1 MATCEWC
8 GGTGW
13 GEARPKVGLARKWL
27 RVPCPNPECVYRA
40 EDSPTAASGAEND
53 PRVEA
58 AARAILDN
66 GPWTPKWD
74 RALDDIK
81 EMCRTDAQSALAAAD
96 AVDPLR
102 DRGRCV
108 STIEQAV
115 NEEMRTAAHVEE
127 PERGFTGRSIALAV
141 FDAVNGEQG

>member
-40 EDSPTAASGAEND
+40 GDSPTAASGAEND

-58 AARAILDN
+58 AARAMHAAMWR
-66 GPWTPKWD
+66 PVEVHWD
-74 RALDDIK
+74 DLEPEPQDRWLSWMAD
-81 EMCRTDAQSALAAAD
+81 ALAAAD

-102 DRGRCV
+102 DREKMVPVIAGALAGLGGDPDPDV
-108 STIEQAV
+108 YAQAA
-115 NEEMRTAAHVEE
+115 M
-127 PERGFTGRSIALAV
+127 AV
-141 FDAVNGEQG
+141 FDALNGEQG

>member
-1 MATCEWC
+1 MTD
-8 GGTGW
+8 
-13 GEARPKVGLARKWL
+13 V
-27 RVPCPNPECVYRA
+27 
-40 EDSPTAASGAEND
+40 D

-58 AARAILDN
+58 AARAIAGENALESDRMAARLDA
-66 GPWTPKWD
+66 
-74 RALDDIK
+74 RV
-81 EMCRTDAQSALAAAD
+81 ALAAAD

-141 FDAVNGEQG
+141 FDAVNGEQET